1 MLATGF
7 RIGGSV
13 HIREQRNFLYPQGI
27 DNDVNVDIA
36 ALVMTVGVGA
46 DDGLVSAK
54 MRFAK
59 FLAQLL
65 CAVNGQSVVYAV
77 PWVKR
82 NNVVVAFHIFAFLV
96 FAVAEIRPH
105 TGNSEIFLTTANR
118 GDSEILARYE
128 PPVFIKR
135 GLHRKFIVGKGQ
147 IFFGC
152 AVISIFRADMFERSH
167 SVHLPFARPHI

>member
-65 CAVNGQSVVYAV
+65 CAIYGQAEVCAV
-77 PWVKR
+77 PWVKG
-82 NNVVVAFHIFAFLV
+82 NDVVVAFHVLVLLV
-96 FAVAEIRPH
+96 FAVTEIGAH
-105 TGNSEIFLTTANR
+105 TRDSEIFLAAVQS
-118 GDSEILARYE
+118 GYAEILA
-128 PPVFIKR
+128 
-135 GLHRKFIVGKGQ
+135 
-147 IFFGC
+147 
-152 AVISIFRADMFERSH
+152 
-167 SVHLPFARPHI
+167 